1 MQAFLQTDAA
11 VECTILWPYQPVSQL
26 YWNVMEGNV
35 FHITTGNWD
44 TEKVELYIDVTV
56 CSLDSGI
63 PYWILFH
70 ARGLDNPF
78 VAFCQSTN

>member
-1 MQAFLQTDAA
+1 
-11 VECTILWPYQPVSQL
+11 
-26 YWNVMEGNV
+26 MEGNV

-44 TEKVELYIDVTV
+44 TERGELYIDVTV

-63 PYWILFH
+63 PYSILFH
-70 ARGLDNPF
+70 ARGLGNPF